1 MPRTPEFD
9 KSEALDK
16 AMLLFWQKGYTDTS
30 IDDLVGFTGV
40 SRYGLYGTFG
50 GKHDLFLAALDNYR
64 DSVISSQLQRL
75 ETKGASWKDIH
86 LFFEGL
92 SALAQTPD
100 GQLGCLMCNT
110 STEVAPHDEQVAL
123 KVEAHIKRLQKAF
136 RAALEQSQK
145 KGELSKSINTSQ
157 TADFL
162 VGVTQGIFALSRSAK
177 NTLIIKHFSSHAL
190 VSIKK

>member
-1 MPRTPEFD
+1 VPRTPEFD
-9 KSEALDK
+9 QHEALDK
-16 AMLLFWQKGYTDTS
+16 AMLLFWQKGYGDTS
-30 IDDLVGFTGV
+30 IDDLVTFTGV

-64 DSVISSQLQRL
+64 DGVISGQLQRL
-75 ETKGASWKDIH
+75 ESKGASWKDIR

-92 SALAQTPD
+92 SALAQTPE

-123 KVEAHIKRLQKAF
+123 KVEAHVKRLQKAF
-136 RAALEQSQK
+136 RAALEHSQK
-145 KGELSKSINTSQ
+145 KGELPKKINVIQ

-162 VGVTQGIFALSRSAK
+162 VGVTQGIFALSRSA
-177 NTLIIKHFSSHAL
+177 NHASIIKHFSSTAL
-190 VSIKK
+190 GNIKK